1 MGSRVNLTSLL
12 DSPAAAAADAP
23 PTVSQSSQDAVQ
35 AVPDPAPRPGDGG
48 PNAPSIEQRPA
59 APRYLQLERK
69 ETRLEVGQL
78 DELTL
83 LARKLNKRR
92 RGAGE
97 RITENTLIRVAV
109 DVLLQHVDD
118 LNGAT
123 EAELRKSVG
132 L

>member
-12 DSPAAAAADAP
+12 DSPAAAAADEP
-23 PTVSQSSQDAVQ
+23 PTVHQSSQD
-35 AVPDPAPRPGDGG
+35 VPDPAPRPGDGG
-48 PNAPSIEQRPA
+48 PNTPSIEQRPA

>member
-23 PTVSQSSQDAVQ
+23 PTGHQSAQE
-35 AVPDPAPRPGDGG
+35 AVPESAPRPGDG
-48 PNAPSIEQRPA
+48 ASSIEQRPA

-109 DVLLQHVDD
+109 DVLLQRASD
-118 LNGAT
+118 LNGVT